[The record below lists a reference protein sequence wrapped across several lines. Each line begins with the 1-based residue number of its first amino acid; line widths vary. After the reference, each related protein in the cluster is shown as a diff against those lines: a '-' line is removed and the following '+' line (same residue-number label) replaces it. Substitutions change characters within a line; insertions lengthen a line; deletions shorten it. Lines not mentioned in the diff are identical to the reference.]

1 MPQLRARSKPTSP
14 PSGTEPEAYAAEIAA
29 VFTRIH
35 GRGPEGIWWAPGR
48 AGLLGDLFGCP
59 AGPVLLSALP
69 WGVAAAVSRTRDGSV
84 EARTADGRRSR
95 RLARRAAAALR
106 AAVAA
111 GLAEPTDG
119 VRVLVGSTLPAGG
132 GLGAG
137 PALECAVLLALA
149 ETAGSGAD
157 RKALARAAPASAER
171 GAVLRCAPGAVLSID
186 LNSGRGRTLPFDT
199 AASGLVPLVIGA
211 GGPGPRQA
219 RRTARRRL
227 AECGRAAARLGVEDL
242 RTIED
247 LPGALR
253 ELRDPALRGR
263 VRHVATEA
271 NRVHAGAGL
280 LRAGVPAEL
289 GAVLT
294 ASHLSMQGPFAA
306 TTAEVDLSV
315 QRAVGSGARGA
326 RTAGDRIGGAV
337 VALVAEDR
345 TERVRAALPGTWAQ
359 TAPPSDGAR
368 RLR

>member
-1 MPQLRARSKPTSP
+1 MPQLRARSNP
-14 PSGTEPEAYAAEIAA
+14 PVPPPETGPEACAAELAA
-29 VFTRIH
+29 VFTRVH

-48 AGLLGDLFGCP
+48 VGLLGDLFGCP
-59 AGPVLLSALP
+59 GGPVLLSALP

-84 EARTADGRRSR
+84 DARTADGRRSR

-106 AAVAA
+106 AAAGA
-111 GLAEPTDG
+111 GLAEPSDG
-119 VRVLVGSTLPAGG
+119 VRVVAGSALPSGT

-171 GAVLRCAPGAVLSID
+171 GAVLRCAPGSVLSID
-186 LNSGRGRTLPFDT
+186 LGSGRGRTLPFDT
-199 AASGLVPLVIGA
+199 AAAGLVPLLIGA
-211 GGPGPRQA
+211 GGPGPRRS

-227 AECGRAAARLGVEDL
+227 AECGRAAGRLGVADL
-242 RTIED
+242 RAIED

-253 ELRDPALRGR
+253 ELRDPVLRGR
-263 VRHVATEA
+263 VQHVVTEA

-294 ASHLSMQGPFAA
+294 ASHLSMQGSFAA
-306 TTAEVDLSV
+306 TSAEVDLSV

-345 TERVRAALPGTWAQ
+345 TEQVRAALSGAWAQ
-359 TAPPSDGAR
+359 AAPPSDGAR